1 MKKIH
6 SVSYII
12 FALVLLSCGYSCT
25 SATSKESTHNSNSV
39 EIDSVFCKTLMGN
52 QNGKGV
58 TGGDGAISIDM
69 KDGRTLFMWGDSFLG
84 DVKEDGSR
92 SDSAVIVVG
101 NVFTTIDKDNNVKH
115 YYNGTVANPLSV
127 IEADPVGNY
136 MTWYWPG
143 HGFVRGG
150 ILYLFMAKLHKTGD
164 QTFDFVYDGCDYFTL
179 DAKDFKILS
188 KTHFDPTDVNGVH
201 YGHAVLDEGKYIYNY
216 GSIVDKNTLVSDV
229 HVMRFQLENNQFALY
244 EYWDGKEWQTDPL
257 KSAKLEG
264 ITQSVSEQF
273 NVIKL
278 KEKYVFVTQGR
289 LVNNDKIYSFVS
301 DNPTGP
307 FSNEQIL
314 YTIHEPTMQQ
324 DSMFIYNAMMHPSYI
339 KDDKILMCYNV
350 NTYDFYNHYKKASL
364 YHPRFMWVPID
375 MILKEN

>member
-1 MKKIH
+1 MKQICLL
-6 SVSYII
+6 SYTV
-12 FALVLLSCGYSCT
+12 FALLLFSCN
-25 SATSKESTHNSNSV
+25 STRKTTTDADNNNIV
-39 EIDSVFCKTLMGN
+39 EVDTLFCKMLMAN
-52 QNGKGV
+52 QGIGGV
-58 TGGDGAISIDM
+58 TGGDGSISIDL

-101 NVFTTIDKDNNVKH
+101 NVFTTIDQNNNVKH
-115 YYNGTVANPLSV
+115 YYNGTPSKPLSV

-143 HGFVRGG
+143 HGFVRDDVLH
-150 ILYLFMAKLHKTGD
+150 IFMAKLYKTGD

-179 DAKDFKILS
+179 DVKDFKILS
-188 KTHFDPTDVNGVH
+188 KTHFDPTDENGVH

-216 GSIVDKNTLVSDV
+216 GSIVDKETWVSDV
-229 HVMRFQLENNQFALY
+229 HVMRCQLEDGKLGKY
-244 EYWDGKEWQTDPL
+244 EYWDGEKWQKDSR
-257 KSAKLEG
+257 KSKKIEG

-278 KEKYVFVTQGR
+278 DNKYVFVTQGR
-289 LVNNDKIYSFVS
+289 VDNNDKIYSFIS
-301 DNPTGP
+301 DDPTGP
-307 FSNEQIL
+307 FRNETLL

-324 DSMFIYNAMMHPSYI
+324 DSMFIYNAMVHPSYI

-364 YHPRFMWVPID
+364 YHPRFMWVPLD
-375 MILKEN
+375 MILNEE